1 MPGERFVNRLQSG
14 ARFSSLKS
22 RSSLCLH
29 KSRDYALD
37 KPKPPPPY
45 LEDALAAAPQKG
57 PRRGREI
64 NMSRIRLNPSVFT
77 MLKKLAEL
85 RIYGDR
91 PGPEQR
97 KVAALP
103 ADRDE
108 ALQIAMDLAR
118 NASQSLAR
126 CAALLDLVLA
136 GRLRHP

>member
-1 MPGERFVNRLQSG
+1 
-14 ARFSSLKS
+14 
-22 RSSLCLH
+22 
-29 KSRDYALD
+29 
-37 KPKPPPPY
+37 
-45 LEDALAAAPQKG
+45 
-57 PRRGREI
+57 
-64 NMSRIRLNPSVFT
+64 MSRIRLNPSVFT